1 MITQTKENICTTPTP
16 LEQEA
21 SLLYNLCS
29 NLQFYC
35 PRWLKYVLFYLA
47 NSFIH
52 IFFYSGTELQVGNCS
67 RVDTKFCSTN
77 NFCIS
82 RNLLFHEISAKFR
95 ETKRKVLQN
104 LEN

>member
-52 IFFYSGTELQVGNCS
+52 IFFIVVQNYKLAIAVGWIRNFAAQIIFVF
-67 RVDTKFCSTN
+67 REIYYFTKFRQ
-77 NFCIS
+77 NF
-82 RNLLFHEISAKFR
+82 AKLNGKYCK
-95 ETKRKVLQN
+95 T
-104 LEN
+104 